1 MAHTDAFHSA
11 GHLVVGGGGAAFS
24 ALRPL
29 IEVMP
34 VNASPT
40 SADVA
45 ASSRWTA
52 CDCGPRR
59 PVNRTDTTR
68 VRTVGFRLTSQVQAA
83 GMPHQPGADVPL
95 DQESQALRP
104 PPA

>member
-1 MAHTDAFHSA
+1 MVASKTRVVLACSA
-11 GHLVVGGGGAAFS
+11 ARAAFS
-24 ALRPL
+24 APRPL
-29 IEVMP
+29 IEATP

-59 PVNRTDTTR
+59 PVQA
-68 VRTVGFRLTSQVQAA
+68 VGV
-83 GMPHQPGADVPL
+83 PHQPGADVPL